1 MTDSTYRVI
10 FADVS
15 TDDTIDVLPVDG
27 VEFDDYIG
35 KPGSLTGTIPV
46 PDADLGSRAA
56 RLVEGRTAVY
66 LARGNDLWW
75 GGLLWTMTP
84 QCDDKG
90 VITCAIQAATFDSYA
105 AHRYIR
111 NQPTLSYTAV
121 DSLQVVRNLWQYV
134 QSAANGNIGLSFG
147 TETSGTTISP
157 SWRDGDETLVDDA
170 ITQLAASTPGFE
182 HFVSVY
188 RDPNTGSRVRL
199 LRLGSPII
207 TTGTT
212 PLIVDKPGTILTYAF
227 PRDATRAATATRAR
241 GASVPA
247 TDGSGQDV
255 PLVSGVH
262 FANVPGF
269 LELDASAD
277 YNDVTDRATLENLA
291 AANVRAAGTSVVVP
305 SLTVQLDGSFGP
317 QLLGASV
324 RVRID
329 DDWFRPAL
337 DQTYRIV
344 GFHVT
349 PAERGRPDTVDLFLD
364 GGPDA

>member
-10 FADVS
+10 FADVG
-15 TDDTIDVLPVDG
+15 TDDTIDVLPVDD

-35 KPGSLTGTIPV
+35 KPGSLTGTIPI
-46 PDADLGSRAA
+46 PNADLGARAA

-90 VITCAIQAATFDSYA
+90 VITCAIQAATFESYA

-111 NQPTLSYTAV
+111 SDLAYNAV

-134 QSAANGNIGLSFG
+134 QSEPNGNVGLSFG
-147 TETSGTTISP
+147 TETSGAAISP
-157 SWRDGDETLVDDA
+157 AWRDGGEALVDDA
-170 ITQLAASTPGFE
+170 VNQLAAATPGFE
-182 HFVSVY
+182 YCVSVY
-188 RDPNTGSRVRL
+188 RDPDSGSRVRL
-199 LRLGSPII
+199 LRLGSPTI
-207 TTGTT
+207 TTGAT
-212 PLIVDKPGTILTYAF
+212 PLVVDKPGTILTYAF

-255 PLVSGVH
+255 PLVSSVH
-262 FANVPGF
+262 SVSVPGF

-277 YNDVTDRATLENLA
+277 YNDVTDQPTLENLA
-291 AANVRAAGTSVVVP
+291 QANLAAAGTSVVVP

-317 QLLGASV
+317 QLLGATV
-324 RVRID
+324 RARISD
-329 DDWFRPAL
+329 HWFQPPL

-344 GFHVT
+344 GFHVL
-349 PAERGRPDTVDLFLD
+349 PAQRGRPDTVDLFLD

>member
-15 TDDTIDVLPVDG
+15 TDDTIDVLPVDD

-35 KPGSLTGTIPV
+35 KPGSLSGTIPI
-46 PDADLGSRAA
+46 PDADLGTRAA

-111 NQPTLSYTAV
+111 SNLAYSAV

-134 QSAANGNIGLSFG
+134 QSAPNGNIGLSYG
-147 TETSGTTISP
+147 TETSGTVISP

-170 ITQLAASTPGFE
+170 INQLAAATPGFE

-188 RDPNTGSRVRL
+188 RDPNSGSRVRL
-199 LRLGSPII
+199 LRLGSPTV

-212 PLIVDKPGTILTYAF
+212 PLIVDKPGTVLTYAF

-241 GASVPA
+241 GGSVSA
-247 TDGSGQDV
+247 NDGSGTDV
-255 PLVSGVH
+255 PLVSSVH
-262 FANVPGF
+262 SVTVPGF
-269 LELDASAD
+269 LELDGSAD
-277 YNDVTDRATLENLA
+277 YNDVTDPATLENLA
-291 AANVRAAGTSVVVP
+291 QANLAAAGTSVVVP
-305 SLTVQLDGSFGP
+305 SLTVQLDGSFSP
-317 QLLGASV
+317 QLLGAAV
-324 RVRID
+324 RVRIND
-329 DDWFRPAL
+329 HWFKPPL

-344 GFHVT
+344 GFHVV
-349 PAERGRPDTVDLFLD
+349 PAQRGRPDTVDLFLD

>member
-1 MTDSTYRVI
+1 MADSTYRVI

-15 TDDTIDVLPVDG
+15 TDTTIDILPVDDI
-27 VEFDDYIG
+27 EFDDYIG
-35 KPGSLTGTIPV
+35 KPGSLTGTIPI
-46 PDADLGSRAA
+46 PNTDLGARAA

-84 QCDDKG
+84 QCDDNG

-111 NQPTLSYTAV
+111 SDIGYV
-121 DSLQVVRNLWQYV
+121 DADPLLVVRNLWQYV
-134 QSAANGNIGLSFG
+134 QSAPDGSIGLSFG
-147 TETSGTTISP
+147 TESSDTVISA

-170 ITQLAASTPGFE
+170 INQLAAASGFE
-182 HFVSVY
+182 YCISVY
-188 RDPNTGSRVRL
+188 RDPGSGSRVRL
-199 LRLGSPII
+199 LRLGLPTI

-212 PLIVDKPGTILTYAF
+212 PLTVTKPGTILTYAF

-247 TDGSGQDV
+247 ADGSGQDV
-255 PLVSGVH
+255 PLVSSVH
-262 FANVPGF
+262 SVSLPGF
-269 LELDASAD
+269 LELDGSAD
-277 YNDVTDRATLENLA
+277 YNDVTDQATLENLA
-291 AANVRAAGTSVVVP
+291 QANLAAAGTSVVVP
-305 SLTVQLDGSFGP
+305 ALTVQLDGSFGP
-317 QLLGASV
+317 QLLGAAV

-329 DDWFRPAL
+329 DQWFQPPL
-337 DQTYRIV
+337 DQTYRII
-344 GFHVT
+344 GFHVR

>member
-1 MTDSTYRVI
+1 MTDSAYRVI

-15 TDDTIDVLPVDG
+15 TDDTIDVLPVDD

-35 KPGSLTGTIPV
+35 KPGSLTGTIPI
-46 PDADLGSRAA
+46 PDADLGTRAA

-75 GGLLWTMTP
+75 GGLLWTLTP

-111 NQPTLSYTAV
+111 SNLAYNAV

-134 QSAANGNIGLSFG
+134 QSAPNGNIKLSYG
-147 TETSGTTISP
+147 AETSGVAISP

-170 ITQLAASTPGFE
+170 IKQLATAAPGFE
-182 HFVSVY
+182 YCVSVY
-188 RDPNTGSRVRL
+188 RDPNSGSRVRL
-199 LRLGSPII
+199 LRLGSPTL

-212 PLIVDKPGTILTYAF
+212 PLVVDKPGTVLTYAF

-241 GASVPA
+241 GGSVPA
-247 TDGSGQDV
+247 TDGSGNDV
-255 PLVSGVH
+255 PLVSSVH
-262 FANVPGF
+262 YGTIVPGF
-269 LELDASAD
+269 LELDGSAD
-277 YNDVTDRATLENLA
+277 YNDVIDQPTLENLA
-291 AANVRAAGTSVVVP
+291 AANLVAAGTSVVVP

-324 RVRID
+324 RVRIND
-329 DDWFRPAL
+329 HWFQPPL
-337 DQTYRIV
+337 DQIYRIV
-344 GFHVT
+344 GFHVS
-349 PAERGRPDTVDLFLD
+349 PAQRGRPDTVDLFLD
-364 GGPDA
+364 GASDA